1 VLEFRAK
8 HGISADAVEAID
20 VAVTKHTFE
29 RIVFRIPQTGIQGKF
44 SMNYLLARAIID
56 GKIGLNIFTDEAVR
70 DAQVLKLGE
79 RVQMRLDPNL
89 KSSGPGGRPCQV
101 TVRLKNGQTYS
112 RDAEHAKGGPEFPMT
127 EAELKTKFMECACQ
141 AISASAAERTLESV
155 ERLDTLQDIRPL
167 CQLVQG

>member
-1 VLEFRAK
+1 MPVKCPWIQTSAGPRPLTSDEIGRNARQNPAGLDSNPTRA
-8 HGISADAVEAID
+8 S
-20 VAVTKHTFE
+20 T
-29 RIVFRIPQTGIQGKF
+29 R
-44 SMNYLLARAIID
+44 
-56 GKIGLNIFTDEAVR
+56 
-70 DAQVLKLGE
+70 
-79 RVQMRLDPNL
+79 
-89 KSSGPGGRPCQV
+89 GPGGRPCQV

-155 ERLDTLQDIRPL
+155 QRLDTLQDIRPL